1 MNNKV
6 LVAFLILSLLFV
18 SQSSKAAVVF
28 NATDFIGFNISLN
41 EVARFITG
49 GLVMAGG
56 LWINTT
62 NINASQI
69 CLSNVCYSSWPTII
83 GAGPWDN
90 STTWIFVRGGYPLN
104 VNVSN
109 ILFVNASSG
118 NVGIGTSSPASRL
131 SVSGGVSVGSGYV
144 GVIAPTDGMIIQG
157 NVGIGT
163 TSPAYRLDVV
173 GDINATGI
181 IYGNIQ
187 GTIIPTGNV
196 NMQGYSV
203 FNASW
208 VNATNL
214 NASNALYAQV
224 IYEAGQ
230 TLSSRY

>member
-69 CLSNVCYSSWPTII
+69 CLSNVCYSSWPTVI

-104 VNVSN
+104 VNISN
-109 ILFVNASSG
+109 ILFINENSG
-118 NVGIGTSSPASRL
+118 NVGIGTSVPTEKLEVQGRVLVASSNPFEL
-131 SVSGGVSVGSGYV
+131 EPSDMILDVKGSINATDNIFVS
-144 GVIAPTDGMIIQG
+144 G

-163 TSPAYRLDVV
+163 TNPIGLL
-173 GDINATGI
+173 
-181 IYGNIQ
+181 Q
-187 GTIIPTGNV
+187 L
-196 NMQGYSV
+196 
-203 FNASW
+203 ASGP
-208 VNATNL
+208 
-214 NASNALYAQV
+214 Q
-224 IYEAGQ
+224 
-230 TLSSRY
+230 